1 MQHLIS
7 NSGTAGTVAPASV
20 TLPAG
25 KEAIAVA
32 LTKEQEEQEKEE
44 KKEES
49 DDDMVWVAVSYLM
62 PIILI

>member
-25 KEAIAVA
+25 KEANAVA
-32 LTKEQEEQEKEE
+32 LTKEQEKEE